1 MLRFTRVLIFW
12 KVLLL
17 GFGWIKPNCPNLKDA
32 AMRSKTWM
40 ITGICSILYFLSSC
54 KNYQLFQQDQ
64 AKTNGCNPLN
74 MFNAL
79 K

>member
-17 GFGWIKPNCPNLKDA
+17 GFGWIKPNCPNLKYA

-40 ITGICSILYFLSSC
+40 ITGIRSILYSLVRVRTTNSSNRIRL
-54 KNYQLFQQDQ
+54 KQMD
-64 AKTNGCNPLN
+64 AHPLN